1 MAKKKKT
8 LAQSLP
14 ILRRVLTRVWPRMRR
29 QKRLVYGPIGLI
41 IVETLMRLAEPW
53 PLSFV
58 VDYVLAPKEGAVAPF
73 DLTGLEPSTVIAL
86 AAGGVVFFAAARGL
100 ARYAS
105 AVGFALLGNRL
116 MGEVRH
122 ELYQHVQRLSVAYHA
137 RSRTGDLVL
146 RVIGDVGMMRD
157 VTVTALLPML
167 GNTLILTGVLSVM
180 FWLHWQLALCA
191 LATMP
196 LFFFTTTSL
205 GKRITQVARKQRKVE
220 GRMANTA
227 AEALSAIQTV
237 QAYGLGDNFSD
248 VFGGAADRDLKE
260 GVKGKRLSARLE
272 RTADVL
278 SALAQ
283 ALVILFGARLVMQGE
298 LSVGALL
305 VFVSYLRSG
314 FRPVRNFAKYSARIA
329 RASAAAERVLDVL
342 ELEPDVRDRDD
353 AVEAPP
359 LRGDLRFCHVDFAY
373 EGEHRIL
380 HDIDFEVPHGTRV
393 AVVGPS
399 GSGKSTIMNLCLRL
413 ADPAEGH
420 ISVDGHDIRTF
431 TLESLRAQI
440 SVALQDPILFATSIR
455 ENIAYGA
462 PGATDEDV
470 EKAARLVNAHDFIL
484 AQREGYDTVSGERGV
499 TLSRGQRQRIALA
512 RCAVRSAPILL
523 LDEPF
528 TGLDEESRG
537 LVREAVERLSQG
549 RTTLLVTH
557 DAHEAASCE
566 HILVIDEGR
575 LVEEGSHEV
584 LITAGGRYATLFAS
598 QGTEAALASG
608 AGLARS
614 G

>member
-1 MAKKKKT
+1 MAQAKS
-8 LAQSLP
+8 LRHSLP
-14 ILRRVLTRVWPRMRR
+14 ILRRVLARVWPRMRK
-29 QKRLVYGPIGLI
+29 QKRLVYGPLLLI
-41 IVETLMRLAEPW
+41 IVETIMRLGEPW

-58 VDYVLAPKEGAVAPF
+58 VDYVLSPSEGATPPF
-73 DLTGLEPSTVIAL
+73 DVSLLTSTTVVAL

-157 VTVTALLPML
+157 VTVTALLPMVA
-167 GNTLILTGVLSVM
+167 NTFILAGVLSVM

-191 LATMP
+191 FVTMP
-196 LFFFTTTSL
+196 LFFITTTTL
-205 GKRITQVARKQRKVE
+205 GKRITQVARRQRKVE
-220 GRMANTA
+220 GHMANTA

-237 QAYGLGDNFSD
+237 QAYGLGDSFSD
-248 VFGGAADRDLKE
+248 IFGGAAERDLKE

-283 ALVILFGARLVMQGE
+283 ALVIFFGAHLVMRGE
-298 LSVGALL
+298 LTVGALL
-305 VFVSYLRSG
+305 VFVSYLRSS

-329 RASAAAERVLDVL
+329 RASAAAERVLELL

-353 AVEAPP
+353 AVPAPP
-359 LRGDLRFCHVDFAY
+359 LRGDLRFEGVHYAY
-373 EGEHRIL
+373 EGEHRVL
-380 HDIDFEVPHGTRV
+380 HGLDFEVRRGSRV

-399 GSGKSTIMNLCLRL
+399 GSGKSTLINLCLRL
-413 ADPAEGH
+413 ADPAEGCVK
-420 ISVDGHDIRTF
+420 IDGHDLREF
-431 TLESLRAQI
+431 ELESLRAQI
-440 SVALQDPILFATSIR
+440 SVALQDPILFASTIR
-455 ENIAYGA
+455 ENIEMGA
-462 PGATDEDV
+462 EGATDEDV

-484 AQREGYDTVSGERGV
+484 EQPEGYDTVVGERGV

-512 RCAVRSAPILL
+512 RAAVRSAPILL

-528 TGLDEESRG
+528 TGLDEESRA
-537 LVREAVERLSQG
+537 LVREATERLAQD

-557 DAHEAASCE
+557 DVNEARSCE
-566 HILVIDEGR
+566 RILVIDGGR
-575 LVEEGSHEV
+575 LVEEGSHDE
-584 LITAGGRYATLFAS
+584 LMARRGRYAALFAS
-598 QGTEAALASG
+598 QRQEVDVAQPG
-608 AGLARS
+608 
-614 G
+614 